1 MMEWIKNILVGVFG
15 LISLI
20 TTPLAIAKSE
30 KVKKE
35 TSAKAEA
42 EQSLTEAKTVITEAE
57 ATLDLIGKMEEY
69 ACSTEHGFET
79 FDKVAKANGG
89 KCSVMK
95 KEWLLMKLQSYAMR
109 MGYRF
114 DLDEWERRLEAFIG
128 RTMEINSK

>member
-1 MMEWIKNILVGVFG
+1 MEWIKNILVGVFG
-15 LISLI
+15 VLSLI
-20 TTPLAIAKSE
+20 TTPLVFLKNE
-30 KVKKE
+30 KIKKE
-35 TSAKAEA
+35 ATAKAEV
-42 EQSLTEAKTVITEAE
+42 EHSLIEAKTVVTEAE
-57 ATLDLIGKMEEY
+57 ATLDLMGKMEEY

-114 DLDEWERRLEAFIG
+114 NLEEWEARLEAFIG